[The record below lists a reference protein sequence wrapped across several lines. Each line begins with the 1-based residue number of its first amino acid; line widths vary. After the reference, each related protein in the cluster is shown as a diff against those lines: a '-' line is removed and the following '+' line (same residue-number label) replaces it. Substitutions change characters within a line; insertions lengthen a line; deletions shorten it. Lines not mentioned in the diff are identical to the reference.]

1 MTGGALDEAARL
13 FELGARG
20 GNRLAKFNLA
30 MMLYREETTSN
41 DHNAA
46 WRWLRRAAQA
56 GLPQAQYNFGLLYEH
71 GDGVKRDYRLP
82 TNGFAAL
89 PHRACATLR

>member
-1 MTGGALDEAARL
+1 MPRFLSKALLCLMLSSAVPAGTALAQPMDAAAFSAAGVAAYDRGALDEAARL

-46 WRWLRRAAQA
+46 WRWLRRA
-56 GLPQAQYNFGLLYEH
+56 
-71 GDGVKRDYRLP
+71 
-82 TNGFAAL
+82 
-89 PHRACATLR
+89 